1 MKQIKFYLILI
12 CIIALG
18 IFTISCD
25 ELGDVEINPEPT
37 TYSVTFT
44 VDGKTYESKITEGG
58 RAVSKP
64 NKEPTKENHKFSGW
78 YTDGDVIYD
87 FSKPVTKSL
96 TLYAKFELDMEA
108 LNEGIEKLK
117 YSIVKVENKC
127 FNSEDMSD
135 AVVEKGIGIIFNI
148 SNGHCF
154 LITNNH
160 TIGIK
165 TGYANQIV
173 TVQDYTGTTHNALF
187 YKGANKPHRA
197 SSSEYDLAVIC
208 FPYNRSDLKVAS
220 YMNNTPEKD
229 DIVISVGS
237 TVDKVSHGTVT
248 DIAKKEAN
256 MEEYLSDVE
265 FNVIH
270 HNAIPDDGI
279 NESLLFDLKLV
290 LVGITYQTENGEA
303 YAIPYSKIVEF
314 LNEYVYN

>member
-1 MKQIKFYLILI
+1 MKKIKFYLLI
-12 CIIALG
+12 CIVLSV
-18 IFTISCD
+18 FLVSCG
-25 ELGDVEINPEPT
+25 ELGDITVNSEPT
-37 TYSVTFT
+37 RHSVIFT
-44 VDGKTYESKITEGG
+44 VDGKTYESKLAESG
-58 RAVSKP
+58 RVVAKP
-64 NKEPTKENHKFSGW
+64 SKEPSKENYSFAGW
-78 YTDGDVIYD
+78 YTEDDSLYD
-87 FSKPVTKSL
+87 FSQPVTKSI

-108 LNEGIEKLK
+108 LNDGIDKLK
-117 YSIVKVENKC
+117 YSIVTVENKC

-135 AVVEKGIGIIFNI
+135 AVIEKGIGIIFNI

-187 YKGANKPHRA
+187 YKGANKPQRA
-197 SSSEYDLAVIC
+197 SSNEYDLSVIC
-208 FPYNRSDLKVAS
+208 FPYNRSDLRVAKLMSGTPKVED
-220 YMNNTPEKD
+220 T
-229 DIVISVGS
+229 VLSVGS
-237 TVDKVSHGTVT
+237 STDKIAHGTIT
-248 DIAKKEAN
+248 AITKKETN

-279 NESLLFDLKLV
+279 NESLLFDLRLV